1 MCRIDFLSWFGFI
14 FEKNSDSVRNEFGS
28 IRFEKTQCG
37 WDIIV
42 IYNLCDS

>member
-1 MCRIDFLSWFGFI
+1 MSLVQFGL
-14 FEKNSDSVRNEFGS
+14 K
-28 IRFEKTQCG
+28 KTQCG